1 MKKSEMLGKI
11 ASVIINYNEV
21 GRVIKREKALE
32 MAETILQ
39 VQESVGMLPP
49 EATVEEWIDCGDG
62 QRFEVNTKHA
72 WEKE

>member
-21 GRVIKREKALE
+21 GSVIKREKALE